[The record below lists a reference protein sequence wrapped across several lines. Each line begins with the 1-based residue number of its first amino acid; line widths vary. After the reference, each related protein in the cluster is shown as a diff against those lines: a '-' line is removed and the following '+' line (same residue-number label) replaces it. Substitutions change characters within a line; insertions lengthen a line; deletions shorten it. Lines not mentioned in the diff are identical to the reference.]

1 MYNPPEM
8 GSRED
13 KEVLAQDRHN
23 VLNVSIRMEN
33 LMPTLI
39 RQLKMLLGVPAHVS
53 LN

>member
-8 GSRED
+8 GARGDREA
-13 KEVLAQDRHN
+13 LAQERLN

-33 LMPTLI
+33 LMPVLI

-53 LN
+53 LK